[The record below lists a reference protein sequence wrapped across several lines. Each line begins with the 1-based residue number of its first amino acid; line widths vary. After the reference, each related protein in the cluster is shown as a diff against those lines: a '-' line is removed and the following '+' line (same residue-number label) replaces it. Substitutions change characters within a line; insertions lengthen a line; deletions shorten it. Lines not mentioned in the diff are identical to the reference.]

1 MIFIKGLGLQLAN
14 AGGLQAQVRNRDHKN
29 KFFYLSPS
37 PPVPLTALGLKP
49 VMVIL
54 HPSRPIL
61 RHVALH
67 EQAVAITYAVRK
79 WFTITSVRC
88 PPLKS
93 LACVLQQA
101 IDELSGEE

>member
-54 HPSRPIL
+54 HPFRSLLGLGFRFVTL
-61 RHVALH
+61 LHFRH
-67 EQAVAITYAVRK
+67 RFSPMK
-79 WFTITSVRC
+79 
-88 PPLKS
+88 P
-93 LACVLQQA
+93 
-101 IDELSGEE
+101 

>member
-29 KFFYLSPS
+29 KFFRLSPS

-54 HPSRPIL
+54 HPFRCL
-61 RHVALH
+61 LGLGFRFVTLLHFRH
-67 EQAVAITYAVRK
+67 RFSPMK
-79 WFTITSVRC
+79 
-88 PPLKS
+88 P
-93 LACVLQQA
+93 
-101 IDELSGEE
+101 